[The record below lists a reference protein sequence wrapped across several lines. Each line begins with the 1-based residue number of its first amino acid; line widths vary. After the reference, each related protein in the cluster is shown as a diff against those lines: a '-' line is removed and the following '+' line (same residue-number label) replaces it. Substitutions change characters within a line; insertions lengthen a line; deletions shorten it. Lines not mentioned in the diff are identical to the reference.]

1 MYIIHIHFYKIIFRT
16 SLFLSLLISNCYFSE
31 ICLNANNREFDA
43 ESIATDKVFVVIS
56 QIKKAYEN
64 SRDMLRLFYVSKIL
78 FLESQMK
85 EQERRQREI
94 KQCFQVSQFYE
105 NFVMTI
111 STKERERDRQ
121 TDRQTERN
129 RFLKRNK
136 PKCSS
141 VARINNGCLTKH
153 YTDDIVLNYILYR
166 RTECLRLQ
174 YKQLQYTI

>member
-1 MYIIHIHFYKIIFRT
+1 
-16 SLFLSLLISNCYFSE
+16 
-31 ICLNANNREFDA
+31 
-43 ESIATDKVFVVIS
+43 
-56 QIKKAYEN
+56 
-64 SRDMLRLFYVSKIL
+64 
-78 FLESQMK
+78 MK

-141 VARINNGCLTKH
+141 VVRINNGCLTKH